1 MQENEVI
8 SFGVYGYSRGH
19 QELSVRANGDGTYT
33 AFIMK
38 KYAPDDVDNFEVA
51 LDQADVDRFL
61 AEAEKIGVFEWQPR
75 YLKSP
80 FDGTDWSLE
89 IDCEAH
95 PALKSRGV
103 TDQPANFRDFLN
115 LLPILGL

>member
-33 AFIMK
+33 AYIMK
-38 KYAPDDVDNFEVA
+38 KYAPDDVDNLEVP
-51 LDQADVDRFL
+51 LDQAAVDAFIAK
-61 AEAEKIGVFEWQPR
+61 AEEMGVFDWQPR

-95 PALKSRGV
+95 PGFKSRGV
-103 TDQPANFRDFLN
+103 TDQPANFRDFLTS
-115 LLPILGL
+115 LSMLGL